1 MIMKFLTAF
10 TVLMLTTLAG
20 FGATYRYPVAM
31 NTSNGVA
38 FGRLTVNDHINATN
52 SLRTNTFAGPIQ
64 QRGKATGSDS
74 AAFGLN
80 TYAGGLAFVTGLGNE
95 GFGPGVLVG
104 GVSNTVHTFGR
115 YSLVGGAFNTASS
128 PHNFAVGDHNLVN
141 GVGSSAIGRNNQFD
155 GDAHNSI
162 AIGNAIQMLSG
173 ASNNVAISA
182 GTNGLVVSGSDSF
195 FVKANGGSFF
205 SGGPIT
211 GDGSGL
217 TNIPQSGLSGELWFT
232 NTAEADSVF
241 TPYSTTIGGRI
252 IATNTSANGGTNQ
265 ITGSLN
271 IGGPYF
277 AAVTDERLTIINNVT
292 NPAQSNVASV
302 WVASKFASTT
312 NHAKLQEG
320 LVSVASVGVANTGD
334 WTQTG
339 YPSLMGLSGTAESLT
354 GSAGTVR
361 MVAGV
366 ASSVGGPAVYGDGA
380 TIGEAVMFWGDTF
393 GESMTNVVG
402 VKLNGLN
409 HGLNATALFWGADQT
424 DLVPAGFWGIYDNI
438 GYPSYYSGH
447 VAIGSTNAV
456 DVTNTLSVVAGT
468 LGTTS
473 KAMSISATMPNTASS
488 ETGSDIVMTS
498 AGTGGLVRAHE
509 VLLLPGYTGSSTT
522 IGTRIVNSSLGTG
535 ALAWNLGSGNYGAT
549 ALSAGTTTGHRT
561 GLTGSS
567 SGSSTMN
574 MGLYGRATSS
584 SGTPATNIGVAG
596 NAFDGSVASI
606 GGFFGLMAVPPGTLT
621 SAALMADNGANTDP
635 IIIWRDNG
643 SVVGGVIDGG
653 AIYGNGLGITNI
665 PQSGLSGALWFTN
678 PAAASSISN
687 AYNVSASTIA
697 AVNTLS
703 GQTLLAT
710 TETRSPIYR
719 GATASSAFTLGTA
732 TTASISALST
742 GGVSITNTA
751 TANTALTLNGSASGG
766 TGHVIVYRTNNVDLF
781 VLNAAGNVG
790 IGTTSPGELLD
801 ISKSQ
806 DGFTIA
812 KISNVNNG
820 ISARTGLQLTSNAG
834 GSGYVY
840 TTGGSY
846 TGISDFQDGMVISAD
861 SGLSRGIVL
870 FSQNKISLQTSAGID
885 TMTIKSGNV
894 GIGINDPTNKLQVIG
909 AIQSTTTVFANTA
922 VTTNGATLG
931 ALGTSV
937 AAIRHGISGAMV
949 LGTVTVTDPGCT
961 ANTRYFFTAHT
972 LGTISIPGGY
982 YASTRTAATSFV
994 ITSSQA
1000 TETSTI
1006 DWMAIE
1012 P

>member
-232 NTAEADSVF
+232 NTAESDSIF
-241 TPYSTTIGGRI
+241 TPYSATIGGTFL
-252 IATNTSANGGTNQ
+252 ATNVASSNRILGRLHIGKEEAFTNATGHLFEVLIANQ
-265 ITGSLN
+265 
-271 IGGPYF
+271 
-277 AAVTDERLTIINNVT
+277 NVT
-292 NPAQSNVASV
+292 NPATRALSENV
-302 WVASKFASTT
+302 
-312 NHAKLQEG
+312 E
-320 LVSVASVGVANTGD
+320 LVVSHTSENATLVHNSLYSLGAIGSANTAD
-334 WTQTG
+334 WTSSG
-339 YPSLMGLSGTAESLT
+339 YPQMNGIFGVIQPVSGSSGTIRRVSAVSATVGGAFPSGT
-354 GSAGTVR
+354 GSILDEPVC
-361 MVAGV
+361 
-366 ASSVGGPAVYGDGA
+366 
-380 TIGEAVMFWGDTF
+380 FWGDF
-393 GESMTNVVG
+393 ANGDTNMNYVVG
-402 VKLNGLN
+402 YKQSGLQKGSNNTGIWLGILQTAYPQTGNWALWDETTYPSHFSGNIWGIGGTNGLTGKTAIGPVV
-409 HGLNATALFWGADQT
+409 GLN
-424 DLVPAGFWGIYDNI
+424 
-438 GYPSYYSGH
+438 
-447 VAIGSTNAV
+447 GSTNWL
-456 DVTNTLSVVAGT
+456 DVVAGT
-468 LGTTS
+468 LTTNS
-473 KAMSISATMPNTASS
+473 KALNVTGTLASSASTETGVGITITGAGSEANQNHGVDITVSAGYTGSATSVGEQVINQ
-488 ETGSDIVMTS
+488 S
-498 AGTGGLVRAHE
+498 AGTG
-509 VLLLPGYTGSSTT
+509 VLGWTASSANYGEFTAASGTT
-522 IGTRIVNSSLGTG
+522 AGHNIGTMTRASSSSSL
-535 ALAWNLGSGNYGAT
+535 
-549 ALSAGTTTGHRT
+549 
-561 GLTGSS
+561 
-567 SGSSTMN
+567 N
-574 MGLYGRATSS
+574 MGSYSRAVSS
-584 SGTPATNIGVAG
+584 LNSPALNIGSA
-596 NAFDGSVASI
+596 SVATLATVNVA
-606 GGFFGLMAVPPGTLT
+606 GFFGLMNTDPAIVI
-621 SAALMADNGANTDP
+621 SAALVADNGATTDP
-635 IIIWRDNG
+635 IVIWRDNG
-643 SVVGGVIDGG
+643 SVVGGVIDDG

-751 TANTALTLNGSASGG
+751 TANTALTLNGAASGA
-766 TGHVIVYRTNNVDLF
+766 TGQVIVYRTNNTDLF
-781 VLNAAGNVG
+781 VLDA
-790 IGTTSPGELLD
+790 
-801 ISKSQ
+801 
-806 DGFTIA
+806 
-812 KISNVNNG
+812 
-820 ISARTGLQLTSNAG
+820 
-834 GSGYVY
+834 
-840 TTGGSY
+840 
-846 TGISDFQDGMVISAD
+846 
-861 SGLSRGIVL
+861 
-870 FSQNKISLQTSAGID
+870 
-885 TMTIKSGNV
+885 SGNV
-894 GIGINDPTNKLQVIG
+894 GIGVAASERLTVSDTSAGVSLALRDTDAGLTARIRSIGSVGSQRGALELYDNNVLKTAIFSDSNDSYLNGAGDFGIGLTAPTNRLQVIG
-909 AIQSTTTVFANTA
+909 AIQSTTTVFSDIGYH
-922 VTTNGATLG
+922 TNGILWQGGAQLTNIYTATATLDFG
-931 ALGTSV
+931 NVATIGCADLTMTVTGAALGDVVDLGVPNASIV
-937 AAIRHGISGAMV
+937 ANSSYSAWVSAAD
-949 LGTVTVTDPGCT
+949 TVTVRFCALISGDP
-961 ANTRYFFTAHT
+961 
-972 LGTISIPGGY
+972 
-982 YASTRTAATSFV
+982 ASGVFRAEV
-994 ITSSQA
+994 HK
-1000 TETSTI
+1000 
-1006 DWMAIE
+1006 WK
-1012 P
+1012 